1 MAVAMTPLEKLLR
14 EIEELKQAIRID
26 REDLNSNLHREEER
40 EQVRNHMNRCQAELE
55 KLTERALASNDRL
68 D

>member
-1 MAVAMTPLEKLLR
+1 MEVAMTPMDKLLR
-14 EIEELKQAIRID
+14 EIEELKEAIRID

-55 KLTERALASNDRL
+55 KLTEMVLASNDRL